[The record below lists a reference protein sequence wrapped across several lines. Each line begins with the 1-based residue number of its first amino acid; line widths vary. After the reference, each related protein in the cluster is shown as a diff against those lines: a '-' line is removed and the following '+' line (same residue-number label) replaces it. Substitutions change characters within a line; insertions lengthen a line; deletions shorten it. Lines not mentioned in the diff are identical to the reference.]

1 WKRSPSGL
9 ADCEGGLYLRAHDM
23 AKINYLFLKGG
34 TWDGKL
40 VVTPEWIKASV
51 TPSVAVPGED
61 VRYGYKWWLYPYCPD
76 RSRVAWAGSGFGDQ
90 LPIVIPEHDLV
101 MVFLGWNILS
111 DKPSLSHEMAIE
123 RVLRAVTVPGHA
135 K

>member
-1 WKRSPSGL
+1 MSTQTVLTGAGSMLPT
-9 ADCEGGLYLRAHDM
+9 AIECNM
-23 AKINYLFLKGG
+23 VPI
-34 TWDGKL
+34 
-40 VVTPEWIKASV
+40 IKASV

-61 VRYGYKWWLYPYCPD
+61 VRYGYKWWLYPYCRD

-135 K
+135 KK

>member
-1 WKRSPSGL
+1 MAFSARVTDASTWKPSGA
-9 ADCEGGLYLRAHDM
+9 ADAVNGATTVGDLYTGLSPENHATAHDM

-61 VRYGYKWWLYPYCPD
+61 VRYGYKWWLYPYCRD

-90 LPIVIPEHDLV
+90 LPIVIR
-101 MVFLGWNILS
+101 MT
-111 DKPSLSHEMAIE
+111 SLAQPANH
-123 RVLRAVTVPGHA
+123 T
-135 K
+135 